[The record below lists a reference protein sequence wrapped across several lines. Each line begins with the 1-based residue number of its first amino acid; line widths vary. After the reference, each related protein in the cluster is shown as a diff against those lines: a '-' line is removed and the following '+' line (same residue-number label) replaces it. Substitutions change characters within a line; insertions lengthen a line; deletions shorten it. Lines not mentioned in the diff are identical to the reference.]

1 MSLTQALEHLPISSS
16 VYVVYATRQQRIHIV
31 SRSVNSLY
39 CVVKS
44 QLEIESELMA
54 DDSAHLNQLFNSWT
68 WQQGDD
74 QSGFFDGVPAGSL
87 LHQVRAGNSAP
98 IIFDFSQPTAGGAN
112 TLIVPYERLEFNHST
127 LQTMFDNHRVP
138 TLVDT
143 NFGDL
148 LLTGVDTLGV
158 SIPTNPSEYIFVKI
172 DQLASIQEHE
182 FTNGSLFIETDLTG
196 PLNQIELDAVRS
208 IAVDIVRAAAASENH
223 GAPLT
228 QRMMDIIVSHSLSW
242 PVVIHEHVIVE

>member
-74 QSGFFDGVPAGSL
+74 QSGYLMEFL
-87 LHQVRAGNSAP
+87 LVHSSIKLGLEIP
-98 IIFDFSQPTAGGAN
+98 HPLF
-112 TLIVPYERLEFNHST
+112 LI
-127 LQTMFDNHRVP
+127 
-138 TLVDT
+138 
-143 NFGDL
+143 
-148 LLTGVDTLGV
+148 
-158 SIPTNPSEYIFVKI
+158 
-172 DQLASIQEHE
+172 
-182 FTNGSLFIETDLTG
+182 
-196 PLNQIELDAVRS
+196 
-208 IAVDIVRAAAASENH
+208 
-223 GAPLT
+223 
-228 QRMMDIIVSHSLSW
+228 SHSPLQEGL
-242 PVVIHEHVIVE
+242 IH

>member
-1 MSLTQALEHLPISSS
+1 MSLTQALQQQLPISSS

-39 CVVKS
+39 CVVKL

-87 LHQVRAGNSAP
+87 LCQVTAGNSAP
-98 IIFDFSQPTAGGAN
+98 IILDFSQPTAVAN
-112 TLIVPYERLEFNHST
+112 TLIVPYERLDLNHST
-127 LQTMFDNHRVP
+127 LQTLFDNHQVP

-148 LLTGVDTLGV
+148 LLTRGNTLGV

-172 DQLASIQEHE
+172 DQLACINEHE
-182 FTNGSLFIETDLTG
+182 FTNGSFFMETLLTG
-196 PLNQIELDAVRS
+196 PLNQIELDAVRI
-208 IAVDIVRAAAASENH
+208 IAVDIVRAAAASEHH
-223 GAPLT
+223 GPPLT
-228 QRMMDIIVSHSLSW
+228 QKMKDIIVSYALSW
-242 PVVIHEHVIVE
+242 PVVMHEHVIVE